1 MCLINRLCLLVATV
15 GALVL
20 VLAHPAEAAKTAKS
34 KAANPVVRITTSLG
48 LIEVELD
55 VKHAPVTT
63 ANFLRYVKEG
73 FYDGTIFHRV
83 IAGFM
88 IQGGGFEPR
97 MKRKPTRE
105 PIKNEADNGLQNVRG
120 TIAMARTPD
129 PHSATSQFFIN
140 TVDNE
145 NLNHTGKTGAGWG
158 YAVFGK
164 VTKGMD
170 VVKQIEDVSTT
181 TVGPYR
187 DVPKVD
193 VLIQK
198 TEIVRP

>member
-1 MCLINRLCLLVATV
+1 M
-15 GALVL
+15 
-20 VLAHPAEAAKTAKS
+20 
-34 KAANPVVRITTSLG
+34 TTSLG
-48 LIEVELD
+48 VIEVELNA
-55 VKHAPVTT
+55 KRAPVTT
-63 ANFLRYVKEG
+63 ENFLRYAKEG
-73 FYDGTIFHRV
+73 FYDGTVFHRV
-83 IAGFM
+83 IPGFM

-97 MKRKPTRE
+97 MTRKQTHD
-105 PIKNEADNGLQNVRG
+105 PINNEADNGLKNARG
-120 TIAMARTPD
+120 TIAMARPAD

-164 VTKGMD
+164 VIKGMD
-170 VVKQIEDVSTT
+170 VVTKIENQPTT

-187 DVPKVD
+187 DVPETD

-198 TEIVRP
+198 IEIVRP